1 MRLTVHARLVSKGW
15 RSQVV
20 LRDDNPRVA
29 PHLTECRH
37 AHKAEEYALR
47 CARFTAASR
56 YPGVPIVNEE
66 V

>member
-1 MRLTVHARLVSKGW
+1 MRLTVHARLEGKGW

-20 LRDDNPRVA
+20 LRDDNPRVP

-47 CARFTAASR
+47 CGRFTAAAK
-56 YPGVPIVNEE
+56 YPGME
-66 V
+66 VAS